1 MQSEF
6 YGHGIVRDV
15 AASPLGQHLVVQ
27 HLPLQVRFSRNAL
40 LHKTLTSNS
49 SKSTRGAGSAG
60 IFWHLSQPGALGLFA
75 ALSRLGAASK
85 RKKHHCRNSTQPWQV
100 KSLPRGA
107 EETQSGGSSS
117 SDFNAEYWRLKG
129 YAEGELTRP
138 GFRSKA
144 GDALGDDIPE
154 HVRIP
159 FPTPLAE
166 SNGERERSPSVQSVG
181 PRFRTLP
188 APADTP
194 FRRHRGANQPALRSR
209 VASTLED
216 RRTTEDWYG
225 RKPRLPD
232 DEIDSMCRHDV
243 PSDHFRA
250 VRPAQKNRATQVL
263 MGHVPY
269 RRKLE
274 QSSRLF
280 LIDTPE
286 FEVPWPERQRKEF
299 KERRRGG
306 KKPAPPDSPPP
317 ASSDQKE
324 TWQTPARSSNDAP
337 KPAPPPELMQDF
349 LHLESE
355 EREPPAPRR
364 RQAAGGAPSSF
375 GTRPSRTRR
384 RQPAG
389 FAPSSLGTKADQA
402 PRRRQPAGRAP
413 ASLSRHKADPVEH
426 D

>member
-60 IFWHLSQPGALGLFA
+60 IFWRLSRPGALGFFA
-75 ALSRLGAASK
+75 ALSKLGVTSK
-85 RKKHHCRNSTQPWQV
+85 IKTHHCRNSTQPWQV
-100 KSLPRGA
+100 KSIPRGA
-107 EETQSGGSSS
+107 EETKNGSSS
-117 SDFNAEYWRLKG
+117 SDLNTEYWRKG
-129 YAEGELTRP
+129 YDEGERTRP

-144 GDALGDDIPE
+144 GDAPGDAIPE

-166 SNGERERSPSVQSVG
+166 SNRERVRSPSVRWSPESLG

-188 APADTP
+188 APADAP
-194 FRRHRGANQPALRSR
+194 FLRPHGANQPALGSE

-274 QSSRLF
+274 QSSRLSV
-280 LIDTPE
+280 IDALE
-286 FEVPWPERQRKEF
+286 FEELRPERSRKKF
-299 KERRRGG
+299 IERRTRI
-306 KKPAPPDSPPP
+306 KQRDKPPPPDGPPP
-317 ASSDQKE
+317 GQEESQIPQEASGAQ
-324 TWQTPARSSNDAP
+324 
-337 KPAPPPELMQDF
+337 
-349 LHLESE
+349 ESE
-355 EREPPAPRR
+355 EPEPEKEPAAPRQ
-364 RQAAGGAPSSF
+364 RQSAGGAPSSF

-426 D
+426 DDEDDEDE

>member
-280 LIDTPE
+280 VIDALE
-286 FEVPWPERQRKEF
+286 FEVLWPERIRKEHR
-299 KERRRGG
+299 ERR
-306 KKPAPPDSPPP
+306 KKDKPD
-317 ASSDQKE
+317 
-324 TWQTPARSSNDAP
+324 
-337 KPAPPPELMQDF
+337 PPEL
-349 LHLESE
+349 
-355 EREPPAPRR
+355 PPP
-364 RQAAGGAPSSF
+364 
-375 GTRPSRTRR
+375 
-384 RQPAG
+384 
-389 FAPSSLGTKADQA
+389 D
-402 PRRRQPAGRAP
+402 
-413 ASLSRHKADPVEH
+413 
-426 D
+426 